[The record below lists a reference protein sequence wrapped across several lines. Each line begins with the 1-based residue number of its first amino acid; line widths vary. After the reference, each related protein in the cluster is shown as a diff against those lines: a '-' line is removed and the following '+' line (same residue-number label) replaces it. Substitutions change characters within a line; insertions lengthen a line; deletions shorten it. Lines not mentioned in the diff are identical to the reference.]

1 MWDWWKHWR
10 WLYNS
15 HISKIALATSVAFE
29 MYRRPLNGGNKF
41 CTECK
46 LRHMAVSRLEPREKN
61 GGNFEKIA
69 LKRGLT

>member
-1 MWDWWKHWR
+1 
-10 WLYNS
+10 
-15 HISKIALATSVAFE
+15 VAFE
-29 MYRRPLNGGNKF
+29 MYRRPLNGGKKF
-41 CTECK
+41 FTECK